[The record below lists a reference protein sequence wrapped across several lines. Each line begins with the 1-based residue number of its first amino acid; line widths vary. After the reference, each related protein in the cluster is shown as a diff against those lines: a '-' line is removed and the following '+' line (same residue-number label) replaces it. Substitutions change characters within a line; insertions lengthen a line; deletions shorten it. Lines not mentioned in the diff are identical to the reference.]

1 MQQLRRPGPEGTMN
15 CAYCTAPAVQEQSR
29 RTSLGYRVFRCSACQ
44 RTFNERTGSPF
55 NFLEFPTDLV
65 LLVVIWRLRY
75 KLSLRDLAEMF
86 LVRGLPFTHEAVR
99 EWEARFAPL
108 IADRLRAKRRGK
120 AGPSWY
126 LDETYLKVKGRWC
139 YLYRAIDRDGN
150 LVDVLLSERR
160 DRRAAK
166 RFLRRALETAG
177 RRPERATTDGHD
189 AYPRAIREELGSEV
203 EHRCSLYLNSR
214 TEQDHRGIKQRYYP
228 MRGFGAF
235 GSAACFCSAFEELRS
250 YLRWRS
256 RMGETMSLADQRQ
269 LHRARLEELMR
280 MLMAA

>member
-1 MQQLRRPGPEGTMN
+1 MN

-139 YLYRAIDRDGN
+139 YLYRSHR
-150 LVDVLLSERR
+150 SRR
-160 DRRAAK
+160 QLGRRAAQ
-166 RFLRRALETAG
+166 RET
-177 RRPERATTDGHD
+177 RPESGQALLEAGAGDGRP
-189 AYPRAIREELGSEV
+189 AAGAG
-203 EHRCSLYLNSR
+203 
-214 TEQDHRGIKQRYYP
+214 DH
-228 MRGFGAF
+228 
-235 GSAACFCSAFEELRS
+235 
-250 YLRWRS
+250 
-256 RMGETMSLADQRQ
+256 
-269 LHRARLEELMR
+269 
-280 MLMAA
+280 